1 MGTDGGGTN
10 GGARARLAFMLVA
23 AVLCVAVIL
32 SVGMEWGSLSVRH
45 QLVVSEPGTGE
56 WQGVVALIAAIVGLL
71 AVGFAISRGRGRRA
85 ALAALLAGL
94 VVFIAALLEV
104 VHLVTRPAQIADV
117 VRAGAAAIPLKGYRV
132 PLIESMVGPGT
143 WLALAAGALLALVGL
158 VGVVVPAWRARR

>member
-10 GGARARLAFMLVA
+10 GGARARLAFMLVT

-94 VVFIAALLEV
+94 EV
-104 VHLVTRPAQIADV
+104 VHLVTRPADIANV
-117 VRAGAAAIPLKGYRV
+117 VRAAAAAIPLKGYRV